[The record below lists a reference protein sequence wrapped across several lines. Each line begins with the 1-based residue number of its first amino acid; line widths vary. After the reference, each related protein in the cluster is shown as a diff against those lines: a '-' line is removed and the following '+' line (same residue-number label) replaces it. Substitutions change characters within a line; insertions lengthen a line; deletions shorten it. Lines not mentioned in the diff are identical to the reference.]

1 MINFRIFKNSTSS
14 LSHNFVQ
21 IHRYFVFSLSLSSF
35 CFLRV
40 VNLFEDPEARTRP
53 IRHLSWSPNNAIR
66 LAAAYAYYE
75 YERQGT
81 TGVSPYSYVWDIGTR
96 FISYLIRYYNKRW
109 HWITFTHLCF
119 RMLYI
124 FMGYF
129 YKVLEAKTNK
139 KVVIEWIC
147 LNLENSVLQ
156 ILSPLYKWNSICF
169 NFYICFDLLN
179 WLLWKISHELILC
192 YIIVLQLFIY
202 FSLLH

>member
-21 IHRYFVFSLSLSSF
+21 IHRYLVFSLSLSSF

-109 HWITFTHLCF
+109 H
-119 RMLYI
+119 
-124 FMGYF
+124 
-129 YKVLEAKTNK
+129 
-139 KVVIEWIC
+139 
-147 LNLENSVLQ
+147 
-156 ILSPLYKWNSICF
+156 
-169 NFYICFDLLN
+169 
-179 WLLWKISHELILC
+179 
-192 YIIVLQLFIY
+192 
-202 FSLLH
+202 